1 MARRGDICK
10 DFDCSLFRYFLKKR
24 FKHIKTFASRMGIS
38 ERLVYAWLA
47 GKHKP
52 TYKNLFKIAEV
63 LGVSPRQLV
72 TRHGRRILNEWQ
84 YKLSQHLFDDGSK
97 GVGEIETRKT
107 VDKDGNPVTITI
119 ERKID
124 REAID
129 LTARLGYFDQVFDDT
144 ESEQTPAE
152 KYYDDLTDEVPEAYK
167 NLDEAEA

>member
-10 DFDCSLFRYFLKKR
+10 DFDCTLFRYFINKK
-24 FKHIKTFASRMGIS
+24 FKHTKTFVSRMGVSPRI
-38 ERLVYAWLA
+38 VYAWLS
-47 GKHKP
+47 GHRKP
-52 TYKNLFKIAEV
+52 IYKNLFKIASV
-63 LGVSPRQLV
+63 LAVDPRQLV
-72 TRHGRRILNEWQ
+72 TPHGRRILNEWQ

-129 LTARLGYFDQVFDDT
+129 LTARLGYFDQTIDDV
-144 ESEQTPAE
+144 EVEQTAAE
-152 KYYDDLTDEVPEAYK
+152 KYYDDLTDDVPEAYK